1 MYLTKIEIDL
11 ANNSGYRAALWD
23 SQKMHKLVSGFF
35 DAQRKD
41 AGILFCKSITG
52 MVMSLYM
59 YSQIPVLSDRLL
71 PGMNLAAQRDLSS
84 WIDNLKAG
92 QKFGFRLLTMPFKKV
107 GAEGVKNSRRKALDT
122 AEERLSWLGRK
133 SQQGGFMILSVNEIS
148 DEKINVRHPSEKGGS
163 MIMNTWQYTGFL
175 QITDT
180 ELFRKTLCC
189 GIGPGKAYG
198 LGMLVLSRG

>member
-52 MVMSLYM
+52 RVMSLYM

-198 LGMLVLSRG
+198 LGMLVLNRG

>member
-1 MYLTKIEIDL
+1 
-11 ANNSGYRAALWD
+11 
-23 SQKMHKLVSGFF
+23 MHKLVSGFF

-52 MVMSLYM
+52 RVMSLYM

-107 GAEGVKNSRRKALDT
+107 GTEGVKNSRRKALDT

-198 LGMLVLSRG
+198 SWNACPEQGITLSASRLARTSQTP